1 MKIAVNTF
9 LLSLLCLT
17 SCQEDPKIRVLEQ
30 EKEAKKQEVIFNN
43 IDKAWNFNTQPVN
56 QTASALLSSWSE
68 WRAFLSEL
76 GQKPK
81 SSIGAFQK
89 KAKTLSIKA
98 LQLND
103 NIPIP
108 YNLPEVKSRIAAI
121 TTKINTINLY
131 LHLNQIPVEKIA
143 KLIQETNVEVVAMQF
158 QLDEIN
164 RKNNIKME
172 DGENDMLK
180 MLDTTRAIPSND
192 LNIKPYK

>member
-1 MKIAVNTF
+1 MKFPFLTF
-9 LLSLLCLT
+9 ILLAFCFS

-30 EKEAKKQEVIFNN
+30 VKEAKKQEIIFNN

-56 QTASALLSSWSE
+56 PTASALLSSWSE

-89 KAKTLSIKA
+89 KAKTLSVKA

-103 NIPIP
+103 NIPIA